1 MFEKQDDNL
10 NIDLYIAGFNK
21 GAEKVCENVE
31 LVYMTT
37 DDQVFYKSKSGT
49 VSLYDYVI
57 DDQSNGSIYLRQAL
71 QAKEN
76 DYPIFDLYQF
86 SDGRQTLIS
95 ENVLNVQCFYNAVMY
110 NTVDMVTGTLD
121 LQNINDLSDVRN
133 LFEIDYSNENFL
145 IKAGAT
151 SHIKMSSK
159 AAKTFEEANNH
170 GYTNLYISDSL
181 VFMHVNDGSLSV
193 SSIEEGLVSDF
204 EIITDDSSVLKVDG
218 NSVYYFSDSYTKNY
232 FKYCNL
238 YLYKD
243 GQSDLL
249 AQDVISNEGIQA
261 FEDNVVL
268 AYTNQKD
275 YGGFELSMFEANGK
289 KTVISDGV
297 KQFVRVNKNTVLYI
311 SDGDLYS
318 FNGKEKTL
326 IKYDVDWIW
335 CKKYMESIIPQIE
348 KGR

>member
-1 MFEKQDDNL
+1 M
-10 NIDLYIAGFNK
+10 
-21 GAEKVCENVE
+21 
-31 LVYMTT
+31 
-37 DDQVFYKSKSGT
+37 
-49 VSLYDYVI
+49 
-57 DDQSNGSIYLRQAL
+57 
-71 QAKEN
+71 
-76 DYPIFDLYQF
+76 
-86 SDGRQTLIS
+86 
-95 ENVLNVQCFYNAVMY
+95 
-110 NTVDMVTGTLD
+110 
-121 LQNINDLSDVRN
+121 
-133 LFEIDYSNENFL
+133 
-145 IKAGAT
+145 
-151 SHIKMSSK
+151 
-159 AAKTFEEANNH
+159 
-170 GYTNLYISDSL
+170 
-181 VFMHVNDGSLSV
+181 
-193 SSIEEGLVSDF
+193 
-204 EIITDDSSVLKVDG
+204 
-218 NSVYYFSDSYTKNY
+218 
-232 FKYCNL
+232 
-238 YLYKD
+238 
-243 GQSDLL
+243 